1 MNPGADFNILNYK
14 GLLCLH
20 SFQVMPASDWNSS
33 RGHRGLFQQG
43 KSGWRNLNNAD
54 REETLFSMWV
64 EDWHK
69 YLCFYELQ
77 EFNVYFIDTEQ
88 SFCFIYL
95 LWIAASQCHGTSFSE
110 RLKSVSKIKSWRFF
124 LVFFFPQTK
133 TFQCV
138 SAHPLSLMTCKRLV
152 YLERLMDY
160 ITYGFFESN
169 KNKANQKVHP
179 THTKK
184 KINSSLWWKSV
195 LSWGLSSV
203 LTLLAQCLHCSGRRW
218 PDVDLLPF
226 SVQRSKQ
233 TSSGA

>member
-179 THTKK
+179 THKK
-184 KINSSLWWKSV
+184 KKNQFQSVMKVCVKLRSLLCPHFAGSM
-195 LSWGLSSV
+195 SA
-203 LTLLAQCLHCSGRRW
+203 LLR
-218 PDVDLLPF
+218 
-226 SVQRSKQ
+226 
-233 TSSGA
+233 

>member
-110 RLKSVSKIKSWRFF
+110 RLKSVSKNQILTVFSC
-124 LVFFFPQTK
+124 FFFP
-133 TFQCV
+133 
-138 SAHPLSLMTCKRLV
+138 
-152 YLERLMDY
+152 
-160 ITYGFFESN
+160 SN
-169 KNKANQKVHP
+169 KNISMCFGTP
-179 THTKK
+179 
-184 KINSSLWWKSV
+184 SLS
-195 LSWGLSSV
+195 
-203 LTLLAQCLHCSGRRW
+203 
-218 PDVDLLPF
+218 DDM
-226 SVQRSKQ
+226 Q
-233 TSSGA
+233 TSRLPRKADGLYNIWLFWKQ